1 MTPCMGGWCG
11 LREKCPHFTSP
22 QSRNPA
28 ERLCI
33 TDQDGW
39 QMVENKAGYS
49 SRRFVFWAKGV
60 DVGHQERHEAIA

>member
-11 LREKCPHFTSP
+11 LREKCPHFTSA
-22 QSRNPA
+22 QRNPS

-33 TDQDGW
+33 TGQDGW

-49 SRRFVFWAKGV
+49 SRKFVFWEKDV
-60 DVGHQERHEAIA
+60 DVTHLERHEAEA